1 LTLLGFF
8 VKIQNMKL
16 TNDNELR
23 KLLAKPL
30 FRASNA
36 RKVGIHPSRLS
47 YYVKIKLI
55 ERIGRGVYRGIKSE
69 VNTDFQWEDLVLMA
83 KSVPNGVICLVSALA
98 VYDLTNEIPRMN
110 WIAIPH
116 ATTAPKR
123 ENTRFVRMRDMSTG
137 KMQYKLG
144 KEIISIFDQER
155 TIVDAFRYL
164 SKEIAIKALKE
175 AVKAKREG
183 KFDLKKLQKYAKQF
197 KIDLDPYILMVT
209 T

>member
-1 LTLLGFF
+1 
-8 VKIQNMKL
+8 MKL
-16 TNDNELR
+16 INEDQLK

-30 FRASNA
+30 FRASDA

-55 ERIGRGVYRGIKSE
+55 ERIGRGVYRGIESE
-69 VNTDFQWEDLVLMA
+69 VNADFQWEDLVLIA
-83 KSVPNGVICLVSALA
+83 KSVPSGVVCLVSALA
-98 VYDLTNEIPRMN
+98 VYELTDEIPRVH

-116 ATTAPKR
+116 ATTTPKR
-123 ENTRFVRMRDMSTG
+123 ENTRFIRMRDISTG

-144 KEIISIFDQER
+144 NETINIFDQER
-155 TIVDAFRYL
+155 TIIDAFRYL

-175 AVKAKREG
+175 AVRARRER
-183 KFDLKKLQKYAKQF
+183 KFDLKKFQKYTKKF
-197 KIDLDPYILMVT
+197 KIDLEPYILMVT

>member
-1 LTLLGFF
+1 
-8 VKIQNMKL
+8 MKL
-16 TNDNELR
+16 MNENQLK
-23 KLLAKPL
+23 KLFAKPL
-30 FRASNA
+30 FRTSDA

-55 ERIGRGVYRGIKSE
+55 ERIGRGFYRGIGSE
-69 VNTDFQWEDLVLMA
+69 VKTDFQWEDLVLIA
-83 KSVPNGVICLVSALA
+83 KSVPNGVVCLVSALV
-98 VYDLTNEIPRMN
+98 VYELTDEIARMH

-137 KMQYKLG
+137 KTQYKLG
-144 KEIISIFDQER
+144 KETINIFNQER

-164 SKEIAIKALKE
+164 SKEIAIKALKQ
-175 AVKAKREG
+175 AVKSNREK
-183 KFDLKKLQKYAKQF
+183 KFNLRKFQQYARKFKL
-197 KIDLDPYILMVT
+197 DMTPYILMVT